1 MDFTNK
7 TYVTNYMIFCGM
19 LGAII
24 GLIFGIF
31 YSFGGFIIDLMVSV
45 HLLSTVTT
53 GTTGLGIG
61 TLLAFGAII
70 GMPAIFAI
78 IAIILGIILA
88 GGYNIFHYL
97 NH

>member
-31 YSFGGFIIDLMVSV
+31 YSFGGFIIDLMVSA
-45 HLLSTVTT
+45 HLLSTVTM
-53 GTTGLGIG
+53 GTSGLGIG

-78 IAIILGIILA
+78 LSIILGIILA
-88 GGYNIFHYL
+88 GGNNILHYI